1 MPPPSEAHRDRVRI
15 LLVSGWAGSGK
26 DAVAAAAT
34 GYSRVAFA
42 DPLKCHVA
50 AIAGLPVAIFHD
62 RAAKDRPLDTPCPR
76 YPTAR
81 TPRDILLQHAA
92 AARAIDPDVY
102 AREIAEEIRGSTDVP
117 RWVISDW
124 RYRREYEF
132 LRSALPVCDYEIIRI
147 RVVRPGIVPSTD
159 ETEHDLDDARMDHIL
174 QNAGTLEDLAS
185 VIAAR
190 FQE

>member
-1 MPPPSEAHRDRVRI
+1 MLPTPHSRDRIRI

-34 GYSRVAFA
+34 GYRRVAFA
-42 DPLKCHVA
+42 DPLKHHVA
-50 AIAGLPVAIFHD
+50 AIAGLPVSVFHD
-62 RAAKDRPLDTPCPR
+62 RTAKDCPLIRRCPM

-92 AARAIDPDVY
+92 AARSADPDVY
-102 AREIAEEIRGSTDVP
+102 AREIAEEIRGSTDVS

-132 LRSALPVCDYEIIRI
+132 LRSALPVSDYEIIRV
-147 RVVRPGIVPSTD
+147 RVVRPGIIPSTD
-159 ETEHDLDDARMDHIL
+159 ETEHDLDDAGMDRIL
-174 QNAGTLEDLAS
+174 RNAGTLEELA
-185 VIAAR
+185 AAVATL
-190 FQE
+190 

>member
-1 MPPPSEAHRDRVRI
+1 MSQEPQRDRIRI

-26 DAVAAAAT
+26 DAVAAAVT
-34 GYSRVAFA
+34 GYRRVAFA

-50 AIAGLPVAIFHD
+50 AIAGLLVSVFHD
-62 RAAKDRPLDTPCPR
+62 RAAKDRTLYRPCPS

-102 AREIAEEIRGSTDVP
+102 AREIADEIRGRPDVR

-124 RYRREYEF
+124 RYRREAMF
-132 LRSALPVCDYEIIRI
+132 LRSALPSEAGYDIIRV
-147 RVVRPGIVPSTD
+147 RVVRPGVVPSAD
-159 ETEHDLDDARMDHIL
+159 ETEHDLDDERMDHIL
-174 QNAGTLEDLAS
+174 QNTGTLDELQS
-185 VIAAR
+185 KCNHIL
-190 FQE
+190 